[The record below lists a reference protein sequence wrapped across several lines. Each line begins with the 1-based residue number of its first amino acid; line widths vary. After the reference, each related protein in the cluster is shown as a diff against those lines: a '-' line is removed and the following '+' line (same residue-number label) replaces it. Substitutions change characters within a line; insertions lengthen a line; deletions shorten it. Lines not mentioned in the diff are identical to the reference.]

1 MTDYEASS
9 AGENTPPYMIFVVV
23 FLFFVTGLL
32 GFLICHLLKKKG
44 YRCRTGDMD
53 NEDEDEKIGGNTDEE
68 DEENQDTV
76 EQILKCIIEN
86 EANMEAFNEMLG
98 NHNVCVRHDPRLRK
112 ESIGGV
118 PPHHHTVHSGT
129 DHNSCHLCAQVQS
142 KKGRR
147 QSRTPRFR
155 QRPGEQTVFSVG
167 RFRVTHND
175 KKLHGGPNPL
185 VSSGDQLDQS
195 QDSEEQKEGG
205 YHLRSMFKDVRTS
218 TEGANGVVPNVG
230 KRRKSVTIFG
240 LRRGSET
247 VGIKEVEGTGREA
260 GGAKFAIQKQPV
272 VLEEL
277 VQAQNIET
285 ASECG
290 TKWGSTSGT
299 EPSQNEMP
307 APLQSEVE
315 TSGSVNSPSFAS
327 KEQTHDFSSAPE
339 PRMNLIIKPSVGS
352 TATSALSS
360 FLISSPT
367 MLGHTYTAT
376 EKQGHA
382 GDKIMKNE
390 QDYDPG
396 PLQASTPT
404 IPMTVSIPGFTPL
417 IPAGQSKSCLS
428 TVFPVIQTPPNP
440 SSSPDLEHG
449 FGASLAFI
457 NLGSSPQSLFP
468 IKSPSSN
475 SLLKTPT
482 SPQTVMFSPALS
494 SKNKPPETT
503 KTALTPSPKLPSGQA
518 MSSQSNI
525 ASSLEAQTPS
535 PALSGSPKLTTFS
548 ASSQQHNIKT
558 LSFSPAD
565 QNPDFITSTPLQSES
580 VMSVKS
586 VTTGDMVS
594 SPLSI
599 KEEEQAR
606 IPHTEEKTEKK
617 MVGILKTAVLLPVEG
632 GVKGLVLSF
641 PSDPVHKDS
650 LSSLQP
656 SPSSPLSTAPSG
668 GSRINSMTIFKASP
682 ESKREFS
689 VVTMMEDE
697 ESTSLTKD
705 QKKETCKV
713 GAEFEKVEFSP
724 AVGLGEKFSVSG
736 KGQTESQREE
746 TKPMLSQEKE
756 EMVEMED
763 IRDCKVMQLQEA
775 EREREEVEKTV
786 DTRLTQD

>member
-1 MTDYEASS
+1 MTDSEASS
-9 AGENTPPYMIFVVV
+9 VGENPPPYMIFVVV
-23 FLFFVTGLL
+23 FLFFLTGLL

-53 NEDEDEKIGGNTDEE
+53 DEEEEKVGGNTDEE

-86 EANMEAFNEMLG
+86 EANMAAFNEMLG
-98 NHNVCVRHDPRLRK
+98 NQNVCVRHDPRLRK
-112 ESIGGV
+112 DSIGGV

-167 RFRVTHND
+167 RFRVTHTD
-175 KKLHGGPNPL
+175 KKLHGGSNPL
-185 VSSGDQLDQS
+185 VISGDQLDQS

-205 YHLRSMFKDVRTS
+205 YNLRSMFKDVRTS
-218 TEGANGVVPNVG
+218 SASANGVVPNVG

-247 VGIKEVEGTGREA
+247 VSNKEVEGTGWEA
-260 GGAKFAIQKQPV
+260 GGVKFAIQKQPI

-277 VQAQNIET
+277 VKAENIEI

-290 TKWGSTSGT
+290 TKCGSTPGT
-299 EPSQNEMP
+299 ELSQNEMA

-315 TSGSVNSPSFAS
+315 TSGSVNSPSFQS
-327 KEQTHDFSSAPE
+327 KKQPHDFSSGPE
-339 PRMNLIIKPSVGS
+339 PRMNLKIKPSVGS
-352 TATSALSS
+352 TAISALSS
-360 FLISSPT
+360 VLISSPT
-367 MLGHTYTAT
+367 MPGQTYTAT
-376 EKQGHA
+376 EKQGHG

-396 PLQASTPT
+396 PLQTSTPI
-404 IPMTVSIPGFTPL
+404 IPMTGAIPGFTPV
-417 IPAGQSKSCLS
+417 IPAGQSESCSS
-428 TVFPVIQTPPNP
+428 TVFQVIQTPPHP
-440 SSSPDLEHG
+440 SSSPVVGHD
-449 FGASLAFI
+449 FDASLAFI
-457 NLGSSPQSLFP
+457 GLGSSHQFSLP
-468 IKSPSSN
+468 IKTPSST

-482 SPQTVMFSPALS
+482 SPQTVMSSPELS
-494 SKNKPPETT
+494 SRNKPPEAT
-503 KTALTPSPKLPSGQA
+503 KTARSPALTPSPKLPSGQE

-525 ASSLEAQTPS
+525 ASPLEAQTLP
-535 PALSGSPKLTTFS
+535 PTLSSSPKLDTFPV
-548 ASSQQHNIKT
+548 SSQQRNIT
-558 LSFSPAD
+558 TPSSAPTG
-565 QNPDFITSTPLQSES
+565 QNPGFRSSTPLKSES

-586 VTTGDMVS
+586 MTTGDMVS

-606 IPHTEEKTEKK
+606 EEKTEKK
-617 MVGILKTAVLLPVEG
+617 MLGILKTAELSPVEG
-632 GVKGLVLSF
+632 GVKGLALSF
-641 PSDPVHKDS
+641 PSDHVHKDRQS
-650 LSSLQP
+650 SFHLSP
-656 SPSSPLSTAPSG
+656 CSPLSTSASG
-668 GSRINSMTIFKASP
+668 GSTISSMTIIKASP

-697 ESTSLTKD
+697 ESTSLSKD
-705 QKKETCKV
+705 PKRETCKV

-724 AVGLGEKFSVSG
+724 AVGQGEKFSVSG
-736 KGQTESQREE
+736 KGQPDSQRGE
-746 TKPMLSQEKE
+746 TRLMLSQEKE
-756 EMVEMED
+756 DMVEMED
-763 IRDCKVMQLQEA
+763 IKDCKVMQLQEA
-775 EREREEVEKTV
+775 ERVREEVEKTV
-786 DTRLTQD
+786 DTLLTQD

>member
-1 MTDYEASS
+1 MTDSEASS
-9 AGENTPPYMIFVVV
+9 VGENPPPYMIFVVV
-23 FLFFVTGLL
+23 FLFFLTGLL

-53 NEDEDEKIGGNTDEE
+53 DEDEDEKVGGNTDEE

-147 QSRTPRFR
+147 QSRTPRYR

-167 RFRVTHND
+167 RFRVTHTD

-205 YHLRSMFKDVRTS
+205 YNLRSMFKDVGTS
-218 TEGANGVVPNVG
+218 SEGANGVVPNVG

-260 GGAKFAIQKQPV
+260 GGVKFAIQKQPV

-277 VQAQNIET
+277 VQAQNIEI

-290 TKWGSTSGT
+290 TKCGSTPGT

-307 APLQSEVE
+307 APLQREVE
-315 TSGSVNSPSFAS
+315 TSGSVNSPSFPS
-327 KEQTHDFSSAPE
+327 KKQPHDFSSAPE

-352 TATSALSS
+352 MANSALSS

-367 MLGHTYTAT
+367 MPGHTYTAT

-396 PLQASTPT
+396 PLQTSTPT
-404 IPMTVSIPGFTPL
+404 IPMAGFIPGFTPV
-417 IPAGQSKSCLS
+417 IPAGQSESCLS
-428 TVFPVIQTPPNP
+428 TVFPVIQTPPDP

-457 NLGSSPQSLFP
+457 SLGSSPQSSFP
-468 IKSPSSN
+468 IKFPSST

-482 SPQTVMFSPALS
+482 SPQTVMSSPALS
-494 SKNKPPETT
+494 SRNKPPETT
-503 KTALTPSPKLPSGQA
+503 KTARSPALTPSPKLPSGQA

-535 PALSGSPKLTTFS
+535 PALSSSPKLTTFPV
-548 ASSQQHNIKT
+548 SSQQHNITT
-558 LSFSPAD
+558 LSSSPAD
-565 QNPDFITSTPLQSES
+565 QNPGFRSSTPLQSES

-586 VTTGDMVS
+586 MTTGDMVS
-594 SPLSI
+594 NPLPI

-606 IPHTEEKTEKK
+606 IPNTEEKTEKK
-617 MVGILKTAVLLPVEG
+617 MVGILKTAERSPVEG
-632 GVKGLVLSF
+632 GVKGLALSF
-641 PSDPVHKDS
+641 PSDPVHKDR

-656 SPSSPLSTAPSG
+656 SPSSPLSTAASG
-668 GSRINSMTIFKASP
+668 GSRISSRTIIKASP
-682 ESKREFS
+682 DSKREFS

-705 QKKETCKV
+705 QKRETCK
-713 GAEFEKVEFSP
+713 
-724 AVGLGEKFSVSG
+724 
-736 KGQTESQREE
+736 
-746 TKPMLSQEKE
+746 EKE
-756 EMVEMED
+756 DMVEMED
-763 IRDCKVMQLQEA
+763 IKDCKVMQLQEA
-775 EREREEVEKTV
+775 ERAREEVEKTV
-786 DTRLTQD
+786 DTQLT

>member
-1 MTDYEASS
+1 MTDSETSS
-9 AGENTPPYMIFVVV
+9 GGENTPPYMIFVVV

-53 NEDEDEKIGGNTDEE
+53 NEDEDEKVGGNTDEE

-98 NHNVCVRHDPRLRK
+98 NRNVCVRHDPRLRK

-185 VSSGDQLDQS
+185 ISSGDRLDQS
-195 QDSEEQKEGG
+195 QDSEEQKEAG
-205 YHLRSMFKDVRTS
+205 YNLRSMFKDVRTS
-218 TEGANGVVPNVG
+218 SEGANGVVPNVG

-247 VGIKEVEGTGREA
+247 VGIKEVVGTGREA
-260 GGAKFAIQKQPV
+260 GGVKFAIQKKPV
-272 VLEEL
+272 LLEEL

-285 ASECG
+285 TSECG
-290 TKWGSTSGT
+290 TKWGSTPGS
-299 EPSQNEMP
+299 EPSQTEMP
-307 APLQSEVE
+307 APLQSDVE
-315 TSGSVNSPSFAS
+315 TSGSVNSPSFPS
-327 KEQTHDFSSAPE
+327 KQQTHDFSSAPE
-339 PRMNLIIKPSVGS
+339 PRLNLIIKPSVGS

-376 EKQGHA
+376 ERQGHA
-382 GDKIMKNE
+382 EDKIMKNE

-396 PLQASTPT
+396 SLQTSTPT
-404 IPMTVSIPGFTPL
+404 IPMTVSIPGFTPV
-417 IPAGQSKSCLS
+417 IPAGQSESSLS
-428 TVFPVIQTPPNP
+428 TVFPVIQTPPYP

-449 FGASLAFI
+449 FSASLAFI
-457 NLGSSPQSLFP
+457 NLGSSPQSSFP
-468 IKSPSSN
+468 IKTPPSM

-482 SPQTVMFSPALS
+482 SPQTVMSSPALS
-494 SKNKPPETT
+494 SRNKPPEST
-503 KTALTPSPKLPSGQA
+503 KTARSTALTPSPKLPLGQA

-525 ASSLEAQTPS
+525 ASSLEAQTLS
-535 PALSGSPKLTTFS
+535 PAISGSPKLTTFPV
-548 ASSQQHNIKT
+548 SSQQHNITT

-565 QNPDFITSTPLQSES
+565 QIPDFITSIPLQSES

-586 VTTGDMVS
+586 VTTGNMVS
-594 SPLSI
+594 SPLTI
-599 KEEEQAR
+599 KEEEQTR
-606 IPHTEEKTEKK
+606 IPNTEEKTEKK
-617 MVGILKTAVLLPVEG
+617 MVGILKTAELLPVEG

-641 PSDPVHKDS
+641 PSDPVHKDR
-650 LSSLQP
+650 LSRLQP
-656 SPSSPLSTAPSG
+656 SPSSPLLTAALG
-668 GSRINSMTIFKASP
+668 GSRISSMTIFKASP
-682 ESKREFS
+682 DSKREFS

-697 ESTSLTKD
+697 EYTSLTKD
-705 QKKETCKV
+705 QKRETCK
-713 GAEFEKVEFSP
+713 
-724 AVGLGEKFSVSG
+724 
-736 KGQTESQREE
+736 
-746 TKPMLSQEKE
+746 EKE

-763 IRDCKVMQLQEA
+763 IKDCKVMQLPEA
-775 EREREEVEKTV
+775 EREREEVEKKV
-786 DTRLTQD
+786 DTQLTQD

>member
-1 MTDYEASS
+1 MDGSTADRLENDLIQIMTDSEASS

-53 NEDEDEKIGGNTDEE
+53 NEDEDEKVGGNTDEE

-98 NHNVCVRHDPRLRK
+98 NHNVCVRHDPR
-112 ESIGGV
+112 
-118 PPHHHTVHSGT
+118 
-129 DHNSCHLCAQVQS
+129 
-142 KKGRR
+142 
-147 QSRTPRFR
+147 
-155 QRPGEQTVFSVG
+155 
-167 RFRVTHND
+167 FRVTHND

-205 YHLRSMFKDVRTS
+205 YNLRSMFKDVRTS
-218 TEGANGVVPNVG
+218 SEGANGVVPNVG

-247 VGIKEVEGTGREA
+247 VGIKEVAGTGREA
-260 GGAKFAIQKQPV
+260 GGVQFAIQKEPV
-272 VLEEL
+272 LLEEL

-290 TKWGSTSGT
+290 TKWGSTPGT
-299 EPSQNEMP
+299 EPSQTEMP

-315 TSGSVNSPSFAS
+315 TSGSVNSPSFPS
-327 KEQTHDFSSAPE
+327 KQQTHDFSSAPE

-396 PLQASTPT
+396 PLQTSTPT
-404 IPMTVSIPGFTPL
+404 IPMTVSIPGFTPV
-417 IPAGQSKSCLS
+417 IPTGQSESCLS
-428 TVFPVIQTPPNP
+428 TVFPVIQTPPYP
-440 SSSPDLEHG
+440 SSSPDPEHG

-457 NLGSSPQSLFP
+457 NLGSSPQSSFP
-468 IKSPSSN
+468 IKTPPSI

-482 SPQTVMFSPALS
+482 SPQTVMSSPALS
-494 SKNKPPETT
+494 SRNKPPESIKTARS
-503 KTALTPSPKLPSGQA
+503 TALTPSPKLPLGQA

-535 PALSGSPKLTTFS
+535 PALSGSPKLTTFPV
-548 ASSQQHNIKT
+548 SSQQHNITT

-565 QNPDFITSTPLQSES
+565 QNPDLLTSTPLQSES

-586 VTTGDMVS
+586 VTIGDMVS

-599 KEEEQAR
+599 KEEKQAR
-606 IPHTEEKTEKK
+606 IPNTEEKTEKK
-617 MVGILKTAVLLPVEG
+617 MVGILKTAELLPVEG

-641 PSDPVHKDS
+641 PSDPVHKDG

-656 SPSSPLSTAPSG
+656 SPSSPLSTAALG
-668 GSRINSMTIFKASP
+668 GSRISSMTIFKASP
-682 ESKREFS
+682 DSKREFS

-697 ESTSLTKD
+697 EYTSLTKD
-705 QKKETCKV
+705 QKRETCK
-713 GAEFEKVEFSP
+713 
-724 AVGLGEKFSVSG
+724 
-736 KGQTESQREE
+736 
-746 TKPMLSQEKE
+746 EKE

-763 IRDCKVMQLQEA
+763 IKDCKVMQLQEA

-786 DTRLTQD
+786 DAQLIQD